1 MKLILDSCALID
13 IAINAPTLTQE
24 AMAAYQNEKND
35 LFLSVASIW
44 ELGLKRSLGKLDFDI
59 TGAIELLSQNGI
71 YILDIT
77 LPICLLVNELPYLHK
92 DPFDRI
98 IIATSKI
105 NDAAIITSDIIFN
118 QYGVETV
125 NSRTIVKGTP

>member
-1 MKLILDSCALID
+1 MKLILDSCAFID
-13 IAINAPTLTQE
+13 IAINAPNLTLE
-24 AMAAYQNEKND
+24 AISAYQNEDND

-71 YILDIT
+71 NILDID
-77 LPICLLVNELPYLHK
+77 LAISLLVNELPYHHK

-105 NDAAIITSDIIFN
+105 NNANIITSDTIFKK
-118 QYGVETV
+118 YGVDII
-125 NSRTIVKGTP
+125 NSRSLT